1 MQSHSKFLLGDLLLR
16 EGLLTQEHVTHACE
30 VQRTLT
36 SPLPYGEVCLRLGFL
51 SPDELAAILKKHHH
65 RIPLGELLVHHGLVS
80 ATHVQTALARQRGST
95 KKLGALLVENGW
107 LSERDLL
114 QTLQKQTLLA
124 KKVRGKFDALIYA
137 GRITHEGVEAAT
149 LEARNERQPVEAV
162 LLTKYG
168 PEQTGNWLC
177 PEHLLPV
184 PLCRIRKRSEHRCRV
199 SASHLPQLSHDQCLG
214 PVACHARV
222 G

>member
-114 QTLQKQTLLA
+114 QELMECEFRRGSPASGGGEAHAARWKPDETVLEYFITAKQ
-124 KKVRGKFDALIYA
+124 VSVFI
-137 GRITHEGVEAAT
+137 
-149 LEARNERQPVEAV
+149 
-162 LLTKYG
+162 
-168 PEQTGNWLC
+168 
-177 PEHLLPV
+177 
-184 PLCRIRKRSEHRCRV
+184 V
-199 SASHLPQLSHDQCLG
+199 SASP
-214 PVACHARV
+214 A
-222 G
+222 

>member
-95 KKLGALLVENGW
+95 KKLGALLVENGLRSLGRGD
-107 LSERDLL
+107 LS
-114 QTLQKQTLLA
+114 TS
-124 KKVRGKFDALIYA
+124 Y
-137 GRITHEGVEAAT
+137 
-149 LEARNERQPVEAV
+149 P
-162 LLTKYG
+162 
-168 PEQTGNWLC
+168 
-177 PEHLLPV
+177 LPGFGGTR
-184 PLCRIRKRSEHRCRV
+184 LCRC
-199 SASHLPQLSHDQCLG
+199 AAPA
-214 PVACHARV
+214 PAPAPAC
-222 G
+222 